1 MDRTFDDSA
10 RPTGAAPAPPV
21 HRLFAHLPRADQRR
35 WAEVYVK
42 GLLTTPGKK
51 SLRRMAASVTP
62 SPTASQSLQQFV
74 NVSPWEWRPVRAEL
88 TRWVAGHTPVR
99 AWTVA
104 PVVIPKRGSL
114 AAGVHRRFVPGLGR
128 TVNCQLALGAF
139 LTSGLGDVSVD
150 WQLYLPREWT
160 ADSRLREQ
168 ARIPA
173 STDAA
178 GLCLALLDRL
188 ARTAVRRAPVAI
200 DPEGHLDT
208 EALIEGL
215 EARGHDWIVAVPD
228 TLRLALA
235 PARSAA
241 PPAAARNRTHPG
253 PPARVTAYRRPHG
266 TRQSPPRRAVHAG
279 AAARR
284 RPALPARR
292 GMDIVVRPARPHL
305 ADQPAPRPPLPG
317 GRAHRGAR
325 RRTGRSRRDRA
336 RTARLRRPLLRRLAP
351 PRDAGLR
358 RVRAA
363 QARPRRVSAH
373 PAPHR
378 TVGTTTCQS
387 SHSPSTDTDSASIT
401 REGQWGSDSLVR

>member
-10 RPTGAAPAPPV
+10 PTTGAAPAPPV

-42 GLLTTPGKK
+42 GLLATPGKK

-168 ARIPA
+168 ARIPG
-173 STDAA
+173 STGYTDAA

-188 ARTAVRRAPVAI
+188 ARTTTRRAPVVI
-200 DPEGHLDT
+200 DPEGHLDA
-208 EALIEGL
+208 EALVGGL

-235 PARSAA
+235 PDQSTAPGRRSRPYAPWSAGTRHRVPPPGRSAA
-241 PPAAARNRTHPG
+241 VRASARCPRWCRCPAATG
-253 PPARVTAYRRPHG
+253 PACSSGNGHRRPSG
-266 TRQSPPRRAVHAG
+266 PTG
-279 AAARR
+279 
-284 RPALPARR
+284 
-292 GMDIVVRPARPHL
+292 
-305 ADQPAPRPPLPG
+305 PG
-317 GRAHRGAR
+317 
-325 RRTGRSRRDRA
+325 
-336 RTARLRRPLLRRLAP
+336 
-351 PRDAGLR
+351 
-358 RVRAA
+358 
-363 QARPRRVSAH
+363 
-373 PAPHR
+373 
-378 TVGTTTCQS
+378 
-387 SHSPSTDTDSASIT
+387 
-401 REGQWGSDSLVR
+401 

>member
-10 RPTGAAPAPPV
+10 HTTGAAPAPPV

-42 GLLTTPGKK
+42 GLLATPGKK

-168 ARIPA
+168 ARIPG
-173 STDAA
+173 STGYTDAA

-188 ARTAVRRAPVAI
+188 ARTTIRRAPVVI
-200 DPEGHLDT
+200 DPEGHLDA
-208 EALIEGL
+208 EALVGGL

-235 PARSAA
+235 P
-241 PPAAARNRTHPG
+241 
-253 PPARVTAYRRPHG
+253 
-266 TRQSPPRRAVHAG
+266 
-279 AAARR
+279 
-284 RPALPARR
+284 
-292 GMDIVVRPARPHL
+292 
-305 ADQPAPRPPLPG
+305 DQNTAPRPPLETVRTLVRRHASPRTAARTECGSPRLGALSTLVPLPG
-317 GRAHRGAR
+317 GDRPCLLVGEWTSSSVRPDRTWLTNLHPDRHFQAGALIAERAAARAGAAE
-325 RRTGRSRRDRA
+325 TELGLHDFAGRSYAGWHRHA
-336 RTARLRRPLLRRLAP
+336 TLVSAASAQRRLGHGGCPHATHHTAP
-351 PRDAGLR
+351 
-358 RVRAA
+358 
-363 QARPRRVSAH
+363 
-373 PAPHR
+373 
-378 TVGTTTCQS
+378 
-387 SHSPSTDTDSASIT
+387 
-401 REGQWGSDSLVR
+401 